1 MVKDVFAGSKD
12 ILYVCGFLRCFASHF
27 SFTDLN
33 GVSSDA
39 FNMRSRNV
47 SVFKRISRLFK
58 SYLNA
63 WISKAE
69 DPEKILEQV
78 VIDMRQQLRD
88 AQQRVASAIA
98 DEKRLQKQMMEA
110 EKQSA
115 SWEKKAMRAVQLDN
129 DDLAREALKRKA
141 QYDELASEYRKQ
153 WGLQKAAVEHLKT
166 SLHELNQKIE
176 EAARQKEILI
186 ARKKRAEAQKMIQ
199 DTMVGMSDNSAFET
213 LERMSKRVDGME
225 AEAEAYNEVSAEIK
239 EQTLEERFRQLEDEQ
254 PAEQDEALAALKARM
269 NAVETQQNKETVKQ
283 AELEKI
289 PVLQED

>member
-1 MVKDVFAGSKD
+1 M
-12 ILYVCGFLRCFASHF
+12 
-27 SFTDLN
+27 
-33 GVSSDA
+33 
-39 FNMRSRNV
+39 

>member
-1 MVKDVFAGSKD
+1 M
-12 ILYVCGFLRCFASHF
+12 
-27 SFTDLN
+27 
-33 GVSSDA
+33 
-39 FNMRSRNV
+39 

-153 WGLQKAAVEHLKT
+153 WELQKAAVEHLKS

-213 LERMSKRVDGME
+213 LERMSKRVDVME
-225 AEAEAYNEVSAEIK
+225 AEAEAYSEVSAEIK

-269 NAVETQQNKETVKQ
+269 NAVETQQNKEAVKQ
-283 AELEKI
+283 AEFEKV

>member
-1 MVKDVFAGSKD
+1 
-12 ILYVCGFLRCFASHF
+12 
-27 SFTDLN
+27 
-33 GVSSDA
+33 
-39 FNMRSRNV
+39 V